1 MKSLTMTKLR
11 KIVAVA
17 AALDGEYLS
26 PNLHQN
32 CQKFNVL
39 ILQQQLSGWWGGG
52 HGERG
57 GKHRVQGVISGLVC
71 HVWKVHVFV

>member
-1 MKSLTMTKLR
+1 M
-11 KIVAVA
+11 
-17 AALDGEYLS
+17 
-26 PNLHQN
+26 HQN

-52 HGERG
+52 GHEERG
-57 GKHRVQGVISGLVC
+57 GKQRVRGVISGLVC